1 VKNNYEIKCLNC
13 GKHLPLNYKYWK
25 CIKCNGP
32 LEVNIQKLNIDKNK
46 LSKRAFNLWRY
57 REAIPLNGKIRV
69 TLGEG
74 GTPLIEKEIEKHK
87 VYFKLEYLNPTGSFK
102 DRGASIAVNR
112 AILLKA
118 KRIVEDSSGNAGT
131 AISAYSSAARIPS
144 KIYVP
149 KNAPKNKKNL
159 IKAFGG
165 YIIETKNRETAA
177 KRAIS
182 ELGED
187 DYYIGHSWNPF
198 FIEGIKTTA
207 YEIIEQKN
215 WQPPDKI
222 IIPVGNGTLLIGLF
236 KGFKEMLTLGW
247 INKIPKIIAVQAEG
261 YTPLYEAIYNKK
273 NRKKKSKLADAIK
286 ITNPPRLNQMIK
298 AIKETNGEVI
308 AVTDEEIITGLRKL
322 LKIGLLVEP
331 TSATAFSAFLKMKE
345 NIDTD
350 EKICI
355 ILTGSGM
362 KMINEIIKLTTVKN
376 EK

>member
-1 VKNNYEIKCLNC
+1 MEPI
-13 GKHLPLNYKYWK
+13 
-25 CIKCNGP
+25 
-32 LEVNIQKLNIDKNK
+32 
-46 LSKRAFNLWRY
+46 
-57 REAIPLNGKIRV
+57 
-69 TLGEG
+69 
-74 GTPLIEKEIEKHK
+74 
-87 VYFKLEYLNPTGSFK
+87 
-102 DRGASIAVNR
+102 
-112 AILLKA
+112 
-118 KRIVEDSSGNAGT
+118 
-131 AISAYSSAARIPS
+131 
-144 KIYVP
+144 
-149 KNAPKNKKNL
+149 
-159 IKAFGG
+159 
-165 YIIETKNRETAA
+165 
-177 KRAIS
+177 
-182 ELGED
+182 
-187 DYYIGHSWNPF
+187 